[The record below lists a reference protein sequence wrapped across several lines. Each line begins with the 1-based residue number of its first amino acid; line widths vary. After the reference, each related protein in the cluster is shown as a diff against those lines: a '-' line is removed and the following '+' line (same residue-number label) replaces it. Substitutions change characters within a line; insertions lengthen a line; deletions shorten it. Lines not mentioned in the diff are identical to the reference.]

1 MKILATLAVFLL
13 SVAFTLRPNEM
24 YVFASGQ
31 AVPEN
36 LSEWGFFAGKLA
48 DQKPIDGVLPYR
60 LNTPLFSDYA
70 EKLRFVKLPAG
81 QAVQYNPDDVL
92 AFPVGT
98 VLIKTFYFP
107 TDFRD
112 ATKGRRLVE
121 TRLLVHETNGWK
133 ALEYV
138 WNTDQTD
145 AVLEVAGEQT
155 EVAYL
160 DGEGNAHR
168 QTYVMP
174 NLNQCKG
181 CHNRSEKLMPIGPS
195 ARQLNGELAYASGP
209 ENQLTHWQ
217 KHGLLTNLPALTDR
231 PKTPVWNDATTG
243 TLDTRARAWLD
254 INCAHCHRPDG
265 PASTSG
271 LNLRYNETNPTAWGI
286 LKTPVAAGRGSGG
299 RQYDI
304 TPGKPDESI
313 LVYRLESTDPGIMMP
328 EVARKVTHRE
338 GVTLVREWIRGLK
351 AE

>member
-1 MKILATLAVFLL
+1 MRLFAALVVFLV
-13 SVAFTLRPNEM
+13 SVAFTLRPD
-24 YVFASGQ
+24 ATDTILHGR
-31 AVPEN
+31 AALEN
-36 LSEWGFFAGKLA
+36 LSEWGFFTGKLA
-48 DQKPIDGVLPYR
+48 EQKPVTGILPYQ

-70 EKLRFVKLPAG
+70 QKLRFVKLPTG
-81 QAVQYNPDDVL
+81 QSVPYNPDDVL

-112 ATKGRRLVE
+112 VTKGRKLLE
-121 TRLLVHETNGWK
+121 TRLLVHEAGGWK

-138 WNTDQTD
+138 WNAEQTD

-160 DGEGNAHR
+160 DQQGNAHR
-168 QTYVMP
+168 QPYVMP

-195 ARQLNGELAYASGP
+195 ARQLNGDLAYADGP
-209 ENQLTHWQ
+209 ENQLIYWQ
-217 KHGLLTNLPALTDR
+217 KHGLLTGLPALADI
-231 PKTPVWNDATTG
+231 PKTPVWDDPATG
-243 TLDTRARAWLD
+243 TLDARARAWLD

-299 RQYDI
+299 RQYDVV
-304 TPGKPDESI
+304 PGKPDESI

-338 GVTLVREWIRGLK
+338 GVALVRAWIQELK
-351 AE
+351 AQ

>member
-1 MKILATLAVFLL
+1 MTYQSDA
-13 SVAFTLRPNEM
+13 AF
-24 YVFASGQ
+24 
-31 AVPEN
+31 
-36 LSEWGFFAGKLA
+36 
-48 DQKPIDGVLPYR
+48 D
-60 LNTPLFSDYA
+60 
-70 EKLRFVKLPAG
+70 
-81 QAVQYNPDDVL
+81 
-92 AFPVGT
+92 FPVGA
-98 VLIKTFYFP
+98 VIIKNFYYFSNAAKP
-107 TDFRD
+107 EM
-112 ATKGRRLVE
+112 GRRILE
-121 TRLLVHETNGWK
+121 TRLLLLQANGWK

-155 EVAYL
+155 EVNYL
-160 DGEGNAHR
+160 DREGNTHR

-181 CHNRSEKLMPIGPS
+181 CHNRNEKLMPIGPS
-195 ARQLNGELAYASGP
+195 VRQLNGDLAYADGP
-209 ENQLTHWQ
+209 ENQLTYWQ
-217 KHGLLTNLPALTDR
+217 KHGLLIGLPTLADV
-231 PKTPVWNDATTG
+231 PKTPVWNDPTTG
-243 TLDTRARAWLD
+243 SLDARSRAWLD

-271 LNLRYNETNPTAWGI
+271 LNLRYNEMNPTAWGI

-338 GVTLVREWIRGLK
+338 GVALVREWIRSLK
-351 AE
+351 AN